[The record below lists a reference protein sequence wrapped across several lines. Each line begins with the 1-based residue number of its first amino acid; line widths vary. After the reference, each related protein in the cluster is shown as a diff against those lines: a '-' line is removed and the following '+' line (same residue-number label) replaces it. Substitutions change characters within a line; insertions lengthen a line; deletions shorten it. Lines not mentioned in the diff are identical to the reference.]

1 MGKYIV
7 WSIKDLCEVIQQM
20 IDNKFDCNIII
31 DGKRG
36 LGKST
41 LSAKVFYRLG
51 FNPRRDIVYSRDDV
65 IRSFAT
71 KNKGRIFADE
81 MINVGYGRDF
91 WDSDQKT
98 LIKIMNMYRDS
109 CNVFIGCVPVFAQL
123 DKHFQ
128 SLIKIRLTV
137 ISRGV
142 AIIQRQ
148 LSSLY
153 TNDPWDIRN
162 NQKVEAKWLAR
173 KGSKPAYSQLST
185 FIGVLKFGDLTPK
198 QREEIEAI
206 KQEKRSKVVSL
217 KEGEVVEENA
227 TDRIFDRVI
236 KETMTAQLLRDFC
249 NLTGQRYETVRNA
262 LNRKLKAIPEYQ
274 NTTLQDLLRKAEDKL
289 KNEKPKKKFSI

>member
-7 WSIKDLCEVIQQM
+7 WSLKDLCEVIQQM

-41 LSAKVFYRLG
+41 LGSKIFYRLG
-51 FNPRRDIVYSRDDV
+51 FTPWKDIVYSREDV
-65 IRSFAT
+65 IKAFAT
-71 KNKGRIFADE
+71 KHKGRIFADE
-81 MINVGYGRDF
+81 MINVSYGRDF

-142 AIIQRQ
+142 ALIQRQ
-148 LSSLY
+148 LSSIY
-153 TNDPWDIRN
+153 TNDPWDIKN
-162 NQKVEAKWLAR
+162 NQKLESKWLAR
-173 KGSKPAYSQLST
+173 KGSKPTYSQLST
-185 FIGVLKFGDLTPK
+185 FIGVLKFSDLTPN
-198 QREEIEAI
+198 QREEIDKVKA
-206 KQEKRSKVVSL
+206 EKRSKVVQL
-217 KEGEVVEENA
+217 KEGDVVEENA
-227 TDRIFDRVI
+227 VDRIFDRVI
-236 KETMTAQLLRDFC
+236 KGTMTTQLLRDFC
-249 NLTGQRYETVRNA
+249 NLTNQKYDTMRNG
-262 LNRKLKAIPEYQ
+262 LNRKLKTIPEYA
-274 NTTLQDLLRKAEDKL
+274 NTTLQDLLKKAEDKL
-289 KNEKPKKKFSI
+289 KDEKPKKKFSI